1 MFTPILSP
9 YRLSKPILIFVC
21 LLFALGILF
30 LPLAGHEA
38 SRGYMIDVFKK
49 VGANVGV
56 SVPGLGG
63 NAEEDA
69 MR

>member
-1 MFTPILSP
+1 
-9 YRLSKPILIFVC
+9 
-21 LLFALGILF
+21 
-30 LPLAGHEA
+30 
-38 SRGYMIDVFKK
+38 MIDVFKK